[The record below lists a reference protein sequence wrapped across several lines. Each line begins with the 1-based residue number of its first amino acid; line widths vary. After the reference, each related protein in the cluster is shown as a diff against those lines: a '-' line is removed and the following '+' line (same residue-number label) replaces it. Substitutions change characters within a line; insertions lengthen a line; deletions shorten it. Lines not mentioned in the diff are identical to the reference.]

1 MVIGIDSHKE
11 TLAACAVNE
20 IGRQEAAA
28 EFPNSR
34 PGHASLLDWALQV
47 PGDHVFAIEGS
58 GGFGRSLA
66 IHLAHHRQTVVEVPS
81 GLTARERRRLR
92 TPGKSDPGDALA
104 IARVALREDHLPQ
117 PASTGWS
124 RSLRELVD
132 YREQLV
138 GERTRCANRL
148 HADLIELSPGYQVGV
163 KNLVSKRY
171 LARTE
176 LLLADNS
183 LTRAGLARRRLQ
195 ALRRLDVDIA
205 ELKLEITQMVEA
217 SGTNLTA
224 ITGISTLVAARIL
237 GEVGDVRRFPSRNHF
252 ASATGTAP
260 VPSSS
265 GSVRRHRLNRGGNR
279 RLNRALHT
287 VALVQA
293 QIDPR
298 GRAYM
303 QRRRAEGKS
312 WREAI
317 RCLKRQLSNVIY
329 RELLAQE
336 GTPLPPDRAVEPQ
349 GWPTIDLA
357 PENK

>member
-1 MVIGIDSHKE
+1 MVIGVDSHKE
-11 TLAACAVNE
+11 TLAACAVDDV
-20 IGRQEAAA
+20 GRQEAAA
-28 EFPNSR
+28 EFQNSAV
-34 PGHASLLDWALQV
+34 GHAALLNWALQL
-47 PGDHVFAIEGS
+47 PGDHDFAIEGS

-148 HADLIELSPGYQVGV
+148 HADLVALCPGYQVEI

-171 LARTE
+171 LARAE
-176 LLLADNS
+176 LILADNS
-183 LTRAGLARRRLQ
+183 AIRAGLARRRLQ
-195 ALRRLDVDIA
+195 ALRRLDVETA
-205 ELKLEITQMVEA
+205 ELKQEITRMIKA

-224 ITGISTLVAARIL
+224 ITGISALGAARIL
-237 GEVGDVRRFPSRNHF
+237 GEVGDVRRFVSKNHF

-260 VPSSS
+260 VPASS

-279 RLNRALHT
+279 RLNRAIHT
-287 VALVQA
+287 IALVQA

-298 GRAYM
+298 GHAYVQRLRAD
-303 QRRRAEGKS
+303 GKT

-317 RCLKRQLSNVIY
+317 RCLKRHLANVIF
-329 RELLAQE
+329 RELMAERAAQ
-336 GTPLPPDRAVEPQ
+336 
-349 GWPTIDLA
+349 
-357 PENK
+357 

>member
-11 TLAACAVNE
+11 TLAACAVDDV
-20 IGRQEAAA
+20 GRQEAVA

-34 PGHASLLDWALQV
+34 TGHTALLDWALQI

-58 GGFGRSLA
+58 GGFGRPLA
-66 IHLAHHRQTVVEVPS
+66 LHLLDRREKVVEVPS

-92 TPGKSDPGDALA
+92 APGKSDPGDALA
-104 IARVALREDHLPQ
+104 IARVALREEHLPQ
-117 PASTGWS
+117 PARTGWS

-148 HADLIELSPGYQVGV
+148 HADLIELSPGYQEGV

-176 LLLADNS
+176 ILLADNS

-195 ALRRLDVDIA
+195 AIRRLDREIA
-205 ELKLEITQMVEA
+205 ELKREITQMVEA

-224 ITGISTLVAARIL
+224 ITGISALGAARIL
-237 GEVGDVRRFPSRNHF
+237 GEVGDVRRFASKNHF

-260 VPSSS
+260 VPASS
-265 GSVRRHRLNRGGNR
+265 GSIRRHRLNRGGNR
-279 RLNRALHT
+279 RLNRAIHT
-287 VALVQA
+287 IAIVQA

-298 GRAYM
+298 GRAYVE
-303 QRRRAEGKS
+303 RRRAEGKS
-312 WREAI
+312 WREAL
-317 RCLKRQLSNVIY
+317 RCLKRHLSNVIF
-329 RELLAQE
+329 RELMAERVTQLR
-336 GTPLPPDRAVEPQ
+336 L
-349 GWPTIDLA
+349 
-357 PENK
+357 N

>member
-1 MVIGIDSHKE
+1 MVIGVDSHKE
-11 TLAACAVNE
+11 TLAACAVDDV
-20 IGRQEAAA
+20 GRQEAAA
-28 EFPNSR
+28 EFQNSAV
-34 PGHASLLDWALQV
+34 GHAALLNWALQL
-47 PGDHVFAIEGS
+47 PGDHDFAIEGS

-195 ALRRLDVDIA
+195 ALRRLDLEIA
-205 ELKLEITQMVEA
+205 ELKREITQMVEA

-224 ITGISTLVAARIL
+224 ITGISTLGAARIL
-237 GEVGDVRRFPSRNHF
+237 AEVGDVRRFASENHF

-260 VPSSS
+260 VLASS
-265 GSVRRHRLNRGGNR
+265 GQVRRHRLNRGGNR
-279 RLNRALHT
+279 RLNRAIHT

-298 GRAYM
+298 GRAYVE
-303 QRRRAEGKS
+303 RRRTEGKS
-312 WREAI
+312 WREAL
-317 RCLKRQLSNVIY
+317 RCPKRHLSNVIY
-329 RELLAQE
+329 RQLVKDA
-336 GTPLPPDRAVEPQ
+336 DR
-349 GWPTIDLA
+349 PT
-357 PENK
+357 

>member
-1 MVIGIDSHKE
+1 MVIGVDSHKE
-11 TLAACAVNE
+11 TLAACAVDA
-20 IGRQEAAA
+20 IGRQGAAA
-28 EFPNSR
+28 EFSNSR
-34 PGHASLLDWALQV
+34 PGHEALLDWALEL

-58 GGFGRSLA
+58 GGFGRPLA
-66 IHLAHHRQTVVEVPS
+66 LHLMDHHQTVVEVPS

-92 TPGKSDPGDALA
+92 APGKSDPGDALA
-104 IARVALREDHLPQ
+104 IARVALREDHLPK

-132 YREQLV
+132 YRDQLV

-148 HADLIELSPGYQVGV
+148 HADLVELCPGYQVEI
-163 KNLVSKRY
+163 KNLVAKRY
-171 LARTE
+171 LARAE
-176 LLLADNS
+176 RLLAHES
-183 LTRAGLARRRLQ
+183 QTQAGLARRRLQ
-195 ALRRLDVDIA
+195 ALRRLDLEIA
-205 ELKLEITQMVEA
+205 ELKLEITRMVEA

-298 GRAYM
+298 GRAYLL
-303 QRRRAEGKS
+303 RRRAEGKS

-317 RCLKRQLSNVIY
+317 RCLKRHLSNVIY
-329 RELLAQE
+329 RELMAQE
-336 GTPLPPDRAVEPQ
+336 GTPLPPDRALEPQ
-349 GWPTIDLA
+349 GWPTVDLA
-357 PENK
+357 PKNK

>member
-11 TLAACAVNE
+11 TLAACAVDDV
-20 IGRQEAAA
+20 GRQEAAA

-34 PGHASLLDWALQV
+34 AGHASLMDWALQL

-66 IHLAHHRQTVVEVPS
+66 THLAHHRQTVVEVPS
-81 GLTARERRRLR
+81 RLTARERRRLR
-92 TPGKSDPGDALA
+92 TPGKSDPGDVLA
-104 IARVALREDHLPQ
+104 ISRVALREDHLPQ

-195 ALRRLDVDIA
+195 ALRRLDLEIA
-205 ELKLEITQMVEA
+205 ELKREITQMVEA

-224 ITGISTLVAARIL
+224 ITGISTLGAARIL
-237 GEVGDVRRFPSRNHF
+237 AEVGDVRRFASENHF

-260 VPSSS
+260 VRASS

-279 RLNRALHT
+279 RLNRAIHT

-298 GRAYM
+298 GRAYVE
-303 QRRRAEGKS
+303 RRRTEGKS
-312 WREAI
+312 WREAL
-317 RCLKRQLSNVIY
+317 RCLKRHLSNVIY
-329 RELLAQE
+329 RQLVKD
-336 GTPLPPDRAVEPQ
+336 GDR
-349 GWPTIDLA
+349 PT
-357 PENK
+357 